1 MPVMTEDELR
11 MHLLPELFN
20 AAVRAGAA
28 IMEVYRHSDDY
39 AVGYRD
45 DRP

>member
-1 MPVMTEDELR
+1 MKSVTRMPVMTEDELR

-28 IMEVYRHSDDY
+28 IMEVYRHSDD
-39 AVGYRD
+39 
-45 DRP
+45 